1 MSSDKDQPRLSA
13 PSSEAPKTFRTTA
26 GVGSFG
32 AFTPITSLTIPK
44 SRYQHKQRV
53 SRYMQR
59 SAKWRK

>member
-1 MSSDKDQPRLSA
+1 MSSDKDHPR
-13 PSSEAPKTFRTTA
+13 PSSEAPKTLRRTA

-32 AFTPITSLTIPK
+32 AFNPITSLTIPK
-44 SRYQHKQRV
+44 SRYQHMQRV